1 MARQKDWWTYAHASG
16 AVEVD
21 AEAGG
26 QTITSSLLNPTVL
39 RTRAYVGLATAATA
53 SGPFYPG
60 NAIAPMV
67 LRVIARD
74 ADDPPPTGWW
84 ENAEGYDDL
93 TFSPLIWTNGI
104 YIPQSAD
111 MSRPEQTLAN
121 AYLPD
126 GVVDVKSE
134 RAFAGDVHVALFWWI
149 GPAIGTA
156 QVADPLFTTQLW
168 FRVLIEATI

>member
-1 MARQKDWWTYAHASG
+1 MARQSDWWTLAHASG
-16 AVEVD
+16 TVGVPQEV
-21 AEAGG
+21 GL
-26 QTITSSLLNPTVL
+26 QTLTSSLVNPTVL

-67 LRVIARD
+67 LRLLAAD
-74 ADDPPPTGWW
+74 ADSPPTPGWW
-84 ENAEGYDDL
+84 ENAEGYDDI
-93 TFSPLIWTNGI
+93 TFSPLIWNDGL

-126 GVVDVKSE
+126 GVVDVKSM
-134 RAFAGDVHVALFWWI
+134 RHFDGDVEVALAWFV
-149 GPAIGTA
+149 GPAIGTG